1 MMTMHEAATE
11 YRVHVQ
17 YLSSALFET
26 GIEPAGEKLFKGRMV
41 KLYREEDC
49 VRAILDYY
57 AVRRSAHALRAD
69 EIWQKM
75 EEIRRTWRENNDNDR
90 AD

>member
-1 MMTMHEAATE
+1 MHDAAKK
-11 YRVHVQ
+11 YRVHAQ

-26 GIEPAGEKLFKGRMV
+26 GIEPAGQTMIKGRVV

-69 EIWQKM
+69 EIWRKM
-75 EEIRRTWRENNDNDR
+75 EEIRRTWEGER
-90 AD
+90 